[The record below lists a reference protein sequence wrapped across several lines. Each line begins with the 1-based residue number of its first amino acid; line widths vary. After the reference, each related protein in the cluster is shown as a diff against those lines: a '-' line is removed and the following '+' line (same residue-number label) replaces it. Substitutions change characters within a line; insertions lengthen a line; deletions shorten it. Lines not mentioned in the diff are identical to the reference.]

1 MAPNPLQR
9 VLTAQ
14 GYVMLDGG
22 SATTLEARGRVLD
35 ERLWSARLLLDAP
48 DAVRAMHQAFLEAG
62 ADCISTLS
70 YQASFEG
77 FARLGLSDAET
88 VRVLRLSVSLAQEA
102 KRAFW
107 SDGRNRGGRREPIVA
122 ASAGPYGAYLA
133 DGSEY
138 RGRYGV
144 TKDALREFHARRCEV
159 LADAGADVVAFETIP
174 ALEEADAIAD
184 IIRNTDVW
192 AWVSF
197 SCRDGRRLWD
207 GRPLSDAIR
216 ACLSSERLAGVGVNC
231 THPRFIDALIAEARA
246 VTVLPI
252 IVYPNSGETYDAR
265 LGTWTAGPAE
275 RDWSADVRRWAA
287 LGARVIGGCC
297 RVGPGDI
304 RTMRTALDRWAA
316 ETRPLPPPNDRV

>member
-1 MAPNPLQR
+1 MEPNPLQR

-35 ERLWSARLLLDAP
+35 ERLWSARLLLEAP
-48 DAVRAMHQAFLEAG
+48 DAVRAVHQAFLEAG
-62 ADCISTLS
+62 ADCISTVS

-107 SDGRNRGGRREPIVA
+107 SDERNRGSRREPIVA

-144 TKDALREFHARRCEV
+144 TKEALREFHARRCEV

-184 IIRNTDVW
+184 IIRTADVW

-197 SCRDGRRLWD
+197 SCGDGRRLWD
-207 GRPLSDAIR
+207 GRTLSDAIR
-216 ACLSSERLAGVGVNC
+216 ACLPSERLAGVGVNC
-231 THPRFIDALIAEARA
+231 THPRLIDALIGEARA
-246 VTVLPI
+246 VTELPI
-252 IVYPNSGETYDAR
+252 IVYPNSGEMYDTR
-265 LGTWTAGPAE
+265 RRTWTAAPAE